1 MNRTIVLPSFA
12 PDQAA
17 EQVDSALRQALA
29 ACDSA
34 RECAVLWFA
43 EVQRRALYRE
53 LGHASLE
60 LYATQALGFSLN
72 RYWQFKRLADDLDRL
87 PVLREAVATGTI
99 GWTKAQQVA
108 RVATT
113 QTQVAWVAKAAT
125 TGRRELAREVQAA
138 RTAARRS
145 ADPGQLEMQPARTP
159 EVAPPVTTI
168 SLRADAL
175 QLARFEA
182 LIEKARKL
190 RVAGPGVD
198 RVDLVLAGLEALL
211 SAEPAGDEAS
221 EQTRPKHGHSPV
233 QVVVHQCPDCA
244 AATVVT
250 GRGERPLAPAQ
261 VEALACD
268 ARVQEPGRPNRA
280 TIPPSVRAAVLARD
294 RHRCATPGCR
304 STMFLEVHHV
314 VSRLRGGSNRADNL
328 VTLCSR
334 CHAFAH
340 EQRGTCAGA
349 CAGDAAPV
357 GGL

>member
-17 EQVDSALRQALA
+17 AQVDTALRQALA

-87 PVLREAVATGTI
+87 PVLREAVATGTV

-108 RVATT
+108 RVATP
-113 QTQVAWVAKAAT
+113 QTQVAWVDKAAT

-190 RVAGPGVD
+190 RVVGPGVD

-211 SAEPAGDEAS
+211 SAESAGDEA
-221 EQTRPKHGHSPV
+221 QRA
-233 QVVVHQCPDCA
+233 DA
-244 AATVVT
+244 
-250 GRGERPLAPAQ
+250 APA
-261 VEALACD
+261 
-268 ARVQEPGRPNRA
+268 
-280 TIPPSVRAAVLARD
+280 RAAGGAD
-294 RHRCATPGCR
+294 RGAA
-304 STMFLEVHHV
+304 
-314 VSRLRGGSNRADNL
+314 VSRLRGRNRRDR
-328 VTLCSR
+328 TR
-334 CHAFAH
+334 
-340 EQRGTCAGA
+340 RTPTCAGA
-349 CAGDAAPV
+349 SGGAGVRRARAGAGASQQGDDSAFGAGRGAGARSAPLRHAGLSV
-357 GGL
+357 DDVPGSASCGVASAWWVEPGG

>member
-17 EQVDSALRQALA
+17 EQVDTALRQALA

-87 PVLREAVATGTI
+87 PVLREAVATGTV

-108 RVATT
+108 RVATP
-113 QTQVAWVAKAAT
+113 QTQVEWVDKAAT

-145 ADPGQLEMQPARTP
+145 VDPGQLEMPPARTP

-182 LIEKARKL
+182 LLEKARKL
-190 RVAGPGVD
+190 RVVGPGVD

-211 SAEPAGDEAS
+211 SAEPTGDEAS
-221 EQTRPKHGHSPV
+221 EQAQPRHGHPAV
-233 QVVVHQCPDCA
+233 QIVVHQCPDCA
-244 AATVVT
+244 TATVVT
-250 GRGERPLAPAQ
+250 GRGEQP
-261 VEALACD
+261 
-268 ARVQEPGRPNRA
+268 
-280 TIPPSVRAAVLARD
+280 
-294 RHRCATPGCR
+294 
-304 STMFLEVHHV
+304 
-314 VSRLRGGSNRADNL
+314 
-328 VTLCSR
+328 
-334 CHAFAH
+334 
-340 EQRGTCAGA
+340 TCAGA
-349 CAGDAAPV
+349 SGGAGVRRARAGAGASQPRHDSAFGAGGGAGARSAPLRHAGLSV
-357 GGL
+357 DDVPGSASRGVASGWGVEPGG